1 MASYDGAREG
11 EIMLDIR
18 MGFDEA
24 LAGTLAPPEV
34 INTLSLL
41 DVLYYSFDGKLH
53 QGQLVIR
60 DQLRDEIGQIFA
72 RIRALR
78 FPVEKIVPVVRYGW
92 SDLAS
97 MADNNTSAFNYRVIA
112 GTNRLSSHAYG
123 MAVDINPR
131 QNPVIYEDGS
141 VLPAGAAYDPQAS
154 GSFHPDCAVLR
165 EFLSLGWKW
174 GGDFSSFKDYH
185 HFEKPFL

>member
-1 MASYDGAREG
+1 
-11 EIMLDIR
+11 MLDIR